1 MFEEVDY
8 LQEGQNAERFGRLYG
23 LHTPNSKWLM
33 FASINHHTHS
43 KEKGYSY
50 VSSFTIHK
58 KPGPCND
65 ANFKMSTL
73 F

>member
-23 LHTPNSKWLM
+23 LHTPNSTWLM

-43 KEKGYSY
+43 KEKG
-50 VSSFTIHK
+50 
-58 KPGPCND
+58 
-65 ANFKMSTL
+65 
-73 F
+73 